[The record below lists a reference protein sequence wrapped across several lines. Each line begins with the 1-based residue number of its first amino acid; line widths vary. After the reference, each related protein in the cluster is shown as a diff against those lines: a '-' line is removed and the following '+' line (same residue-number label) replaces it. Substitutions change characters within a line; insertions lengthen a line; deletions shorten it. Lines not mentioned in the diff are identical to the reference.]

1 MRIFYEI
8 QGGISGFR
16 VSIKAEESFSV
27 KEVILEMGKNEE
39 RIRRV
44 HQRAAGL
51 QRERDR
57 RILLTSGGMSSV
69 LLVLLLVLTADLQR
83 LPEGVTEGFFGAS
96 SLLSEGAGGYVMVA
110 VLAFMLGTA
119 VTIMLTR
126 YRKMKRNIRDTNC
139 DKEKNGEDD

>member
-1 MRIFYEI
+1 
-8 QGGISGFR
+8 
-16 VSIKAEESFSV
+16 
-27 KEVILEMGKNEE
+27 MGKNEE

-51 QRERDR
+51 RKERDR
-57 RILLTSGGMSSV
+57 RILLASGGMSSV
-69 LLVLLLVLTADLQR
+69 LFVLLVALTADLQR
-83 LPEGVTEGFFGAS
+83 PAEGVTEGFFGAS

-126 YRKMKRNIRDTNC
+126 YRKMKRNTRDTKCNE
-139 DKEKNGEDD
+139 EKNGEDD

>member
-1 MRIFYEI
+1 
-8 QGGISGFR
+8 
-16 VSIKAEESFSV
+16 
-27 KEVILEMGKNEE
+27 MGKNEE

-69 LLVLLLVLTADLQR
+69 LFVLLLVLTADLQR
-83 LPEGVTEGFFGAS
+83 LSEGVTEGFFGAS
-96 SLLSEGAGGYVMVA
+96 SLLSEGVGGYVMVA

-126 YRKMKRNIRDTNC
+126 YRKMKQNIRGTNC
-139 DKEKNGEDD
+139 DREKNGEDD